1 MTIKQTSRSLV
12 LAGVAAAV
20 LAAPAMAAGAKIG
33 LLGGITGPIQGAMP
47 PIIDA
52 ARMAVKHV
60 NDQGGI
66 LGGKLSMTLGD
77 SKCDPQSS
85 VGAANKLVNVEN
97 VAGIIGAMC
106 SGATIG
112 AANAAAVPA
121 GVVMISPASTS
132 PAITSLKDKDFVFR
146 VAPSDS
152 FQGKVLARAVLARGI
167 KKVALTYVKNDYGKG
182 LADNFRDAFKAGGG
196 TIAGDQAHE
205 DKKSSYRSELA
216 TLKKGGAEYLVL
228 VAYPQSSAPII
239 IRQSLEG
246 GLFSKFIGPEAIYD
260 AKMWKT
266 VGIENLEGL
275 FYTRPASPAGPALD
289 AYDAA
294 IKKTYPRGYGALFAA
309 QTYDAAFVLAL
320 AIAKAGSTDRTKVR
334 DALRA
339 VGNGKGMKIMP
350 GQWKEAMAAIKA
362 GKEIDY
368 AGATGDIDFDKDG
381 DIAGSYNKW
390 EIKGGKAVNV
400 GLAK

>member
-1 MTIKQTSRSLV
+1 MNLKQTTRSLA
-12 LAGVAAAV
+12 LAGMAAAF
-20 LAAPAMAAGAKIG
+20 LATPAMAEGAKIG
-33 LLGGITGPIQGAMP
+33 FLGGITGPIQGAVP

-52 ARMAVKHV
+52 ARLAVKHV

-66 LGGKLSMTLGD
+66 LGGKLTLTLAD
-77 SKCDPQSS
+77 TKCDPQSS

-97 VAGIIGAMC
+97 VAGIIGALC

-132 PAITSLKDKDFVFR
+132 PAITALKDKDFIFR

-152 FQGKVLARAVLARGI
+152 YQGKVLARSVLARGI

-182 LADNFRDAFKAGGG
+182 LADNFREEFKKGGG

-216 TLKKGGAEYLVL
+216 TLKKGGATHLVL
-228 VAYPQSSAPII
+228 IAYPQSSAPVI
-239 IRQSLEG
+239 IRQALEG

-260 AKMWKT
+260 DKLWKT
-266 VGIENLEGL
+266 VGIKNLEGL
-275 FYTRPASPAGPALD
+275 VYTRPASPAGPSLD
-289 AYDAA
+289 AYDKAMKAA
-294 IKKTYPRGYGALFAA
+294 YPKSHGKLFTA
-309 QTYDAAFVLAL
+309 QTYDATFMLAL

-339 VGNGKGMKIMP
+339 VADGKGEKIMP

-362 GKEIDY
+362 GKDIDY
-368 AGATGDIDFDKDG
+368 AGATGDLDFDENG
-381 DIAGSYNKW
+381 DIAGSYNLWHVKD
-390 EIKGGKAVNV
+390 GKAVV
-400 GLAK
+400 IGAAK

>member
-1 MTIKQTSRSLV
+1 MSMKQTSRSLV

-20 LAAPAMAAGAKIG
+20 LSAPAMAADAKIG
-33 LLGGITGPIQGAMP
+33 FLGGITGPIQGAVP
-47 PIIDA
+47 PIIDG
-52 ARMAVKHV
+52 ARLAIQQV

-66 LGGKLSMTLGD
+66 LGGKLSMTLAD
-77 SKCDPQSS
+77 SKCDPQSA

-97 VAGIIGAMC
+97 VVGIIGALC
-106 SGATIG
+106 SSATIG

-132 PAITSLKDKDFVFR
+132 PAITTLEDKDFIFR

-152 FQGKVLARAVLARGI
+152 FQGKVLARGVLARGI

-182 LADNFRDAFKAGGG
+182 LADNFRSEFKKGGG

-216 TLKKGGAEYLVL
+216 TLSKGGAEHLVM
-228 VAYPQSSAPII
+228 VAYPQSSGPII

-246 GLFSKFIGPEAIYD
+246 GLFKKFIGPEAIYD
-260 AKMWKT
+260 EKMWKT
-266 VGIENLEGL
+266 VGIENLEGMY
-275 FYTRPASPAGPALD
+275 YTRPASPAGPALD
-289 AYDAA
+289 AFDAA
-294 IKKTYPRGYGALFAA
+294 MKAAFPKSLGKLFVA

-339 VGNGKGMKIMP
+339 VGNGKGMKILP
-350 GQWKEAMAAIKA
+350 GQWKEALAAIEA

-368 AGATGDIDFDKDG
+368 AGATGDIDFDMDG
-381 DIAGSYNKW
+381 DVAGSYNQW
-390 EIKGGKAVNV
+390 EVKGGKAVKL
-400 GLAK
+400 GPAK

>member
-1 MTIKQTSRSLV
+1 M
-12 LAGVAAAV
+12 LAGFAAAV
-20 LAAPAMAAGAKIG
+20 FAGPAMAAGAKIG
-33 LLGGITGPIQGAMP
+33 FLGGITGPIQGAVP
-47 PIIDA
+47 PILDA
-52 ARMAVKHV
+52 ARMAVKQV

-66 LGGKLSMTLGD
+66 LGGKLTMTLAD
-77 SKCDPQSS
+77 AKCDPQSS

-97 VAGIIGAMC
+97 VAGIIGALC

-132 PAITSLKDKDFVFR
+132 PAITTLKDKDFVFR

-167 KKVALTYVKNDYGKG
+167 KKVALSYVKNDYGKG
-182 LADNFRDAFKAGGG
+182 LADNFRTEFKKGGG

-228 VAYPQSSAPII
+228 VAYAQSSAPII

-260 AKMWKT
+260 EKLWKT
-266 VGIENLEGL
+266 VGIKNLEGL
-275 FYTRPASPAGPALD
+275 LYTRPSSPSGPALD

-294 IKKTYPRGYGALFAA
+294 IKKAYPKSYGALFAA
-309 QTYDAAFVLAL
+309 QTYDAAFILAL

-339 VGNGKGMKIMP
+339 VGNGKGMKILP
-350 GQWKEAMAAIKA
+350 GQWKEALAAIKA

-368 AGATGDIDFDKDG
+368 AGASGDIDFDKDG
-381 DIAGSYNKW
+381 DIAGSYGQW
-390 EIKGGKAVNV
+390 VIKGGKAVSL
-400 GLAK
+400 GPAK

>member
-1 MTIKQTSRSLV
+1 MTINQTGRSLV
-12 LAGVAAAV
+12 LAGVAAAI
-20 LAAPAMAAGAKIG
+20 LSAPAMAAGAKIG
-33 LLGGITGPIQGAMP
+33 FLGGITGPIQGAVP

-52 ARMAVKHV
+52 AKLAVQHV

-66 LGGKLSMTLGD
+66 LGGKMSLVLGD

-97 VAGIIGAMC
+97 VAGIVGALC

-112 AANAAAVPA
+112 AANAVAVPT

-132 PAITSLKDKDFVFR
+132 PAITSLKDKDFIFR

-182 LADNFRDAFKAGGG
+182 LADNFRSAFKKGGG

-216 TLKKGGAEYLVL
+216 TLSKGGAKHLVL
-228 VAYPQSSAPII
+228 VAYPQSSAPVI
-239 IRQSLEG
+239 IRQALEG
-246 GLFSKFIGPEAIYD
+246 GLFGKFIGPEAIYD

-266 VGIENLEGL
+266 VGVKNLEGL
-275 FYTRPASPAGPALD
+275 FYTRPASPSGPALD
-289 AYDAA
+289 AFNAA
-294 IKKTYPRGYGALFAA
+294 MKKAYPKSAGGLFVP

-339 VGNGKGMKIMP
+339 VGNGKGMKILP
-350 GQWKEAMAAIKA
+350 GQWKEALAAIKA

-390 EIKGGKAVNV
+390 EVKGGKAVDL
-400 GLAK
+400 GPAK

>member
-294 IKKTYPRGYGALFAA
+294 IKKTYPKSYGALFAA
-309 QTYDAAFVLAL
+309 QTYDAAFILAL

-400 GLAK
+400 GPAK

>member
-1 MTIKQTSRSLV
+1 MQ
-12 LAGVAAAV
+12 
-20 LAAPAMAAGAKIG
+20 
-33 LLGGITGPIQGAMP
+33 
-47 PIIDA
+47 
-52 ARMAVKHV
+52 HV

-66 LGGKLSMTLGD
+66 LGGKLSLVLAD

-85 VGAANKLVNVEN
+85 ASGASKLVQVEN
-97 VAGIIGAMC
+97 VAGIVGALC
-106 SGATIG
+106 SGATIA

-182 LADNFRDAFKAGGG
+182 LADNFRSAFTAGGG

-216 TLKKGGAEYLVL
+216 TLKKGGADYLVL
-228 VAYPQSSAPII
+228 VAYPQSSAPVI

-246 GLFSKFIGPEAIYD
+246 GLFAKFIGPEAIYD
-260 AKMWKT
+260 EKMWKT
-266 VGIENLEGL
+266 VGIKNLEGL

-289 AYDAA
+289 AYNAA
-294 IKKTYPRGYGALFAA
+294 MKKAYPKSLGKLFAA

-320 AIAKAGSTDRTKVR
+320 AIAKAGSTDRGKIR

-339 VGNGKGMKIMP
+339 VGNGKGMKIQP
-350 GQWKEAMAAIKA
+350 GQWKEALAAIAA

-368 AGATGDIDFDKDG
+368 AGATGNIDFDKDG
-381 DIAGSYNKW
+381 DIAGSYNRW
-390 EIKGGKAVNV
+390 TIKGGKAVNL
-400 GLAK
+400 GPAK